1 MTQGY
6 PDPQVYD
13 TTPKLLKYNAEQFPD
28 DVALRQKNFGI
39 WEEFTWAEFHQRV
52 RHLSL
57 AMQAL
62 EIGSNEV
69 VALLGDNNVDWLCA
83 EIAAHT
89 VGAMSMGI
97 YRDEQ
102 ALMSALTSHVAD
114 AKVKTAYYAET
125 LAAIDPAAITDRA
138 ALAHLPILRKSD
150 LMTIQKRQPP
160 FGGLTT
166 VANGQ
171 LQHIFVSPGPIYDP
185 EAVGGDPWRFAR
197 AIFAAGFRPG
207 DVIHNSFSYHLV
219 PAGQMFDLAA
229 RSLGC
234 AVVPGGVG
242 QTEMQIQCMHDLR
255 PAGYAGT
262 PSFLKILLEHA
273 AEQGIDIGSM
283 RRAVVGAEP
292 FPPSLRQAIKDLGV
306 EALQNYG
313 TGDLGLIAYES
324 PALDG
329 MILDENIIVEIVRPG
344 SGDPVAD
351 GEVGEIVVTNLD
363 PAYPLIRFATGDMS
377 AIMPGS
383 SPCGQTN
390 TRIKGW
396 MGRADQT
403 TKVRGMFVHPKQINE
418 IVKRHPEI
426 VKARLTV
433 DSSDG
438 RDRMTLG
445 CEIALDEA
453 ATALHDSIYA
463 SIQTVTKLRAE
474 VSLLP
479 LGSLPNDGKVIDDVR
494 TFE

>member
-1 MTQGY
+1 
-6 PDPQVYD
+6 
-13 TTPKLLKYNAEQFPD
+13 
-28 DVALRQKNFGI
+28 
-39 WEEFTWAEFHQRV
+39 
-52 RHLSL
+52 
-57 AMQAL
+57 
-62 EIGSNEV
+62 
-69 VALLGDNNVDWLCA
+69 
-83 EIAAHT
+83 
-89 VGAMSMGI
+89 
-97 YRDEQ
+97 
-102 ALMSALTSHVAD
+102 
-114 AKVKTAYYAET
+114 
-125 LAAIDPAAITDRA
+125 
-138 ALAHLPILRKSD
+138 
-150 LMTIQKRQPP
+150 
-160 FGGLTT
+160 
-166 VANGQ
+166 
-171 LQHIFVSPGPIYDP
+171 
-185 EAVGGDPWRFAR
+185 
-197 AIFAAGFRPG
+197 
-207 DVIHNSFSYHLV
+207 
-219 PAGQMFDLAA
+219 
-229 RSLGC
+229 
-234 AVVPGGVG
+234 
-242 QTEMQIQCMHDLR
+242 MHDLR

-383 SPCGQTN
+383 SPCGRTN

>member
-1 MTQGY
+1 
-6 PDPQVYD
+6 
-13 TTPKLLKYNAEQFPD
+13 
-28 DVALRQKNFGI
+28 
-39 WEEFTWAEFHQRV
+39 
-52 RHLSL
+52 
-57 AMQAL
+57 
-62 EIGSNEV
+62 
-69 VALLGDNNVDWLCA
+69 
-83 EIAAHT
+83 
-89 VGAMSMGI
+89 
-97 YRDEQ
+97 
-102 ALMSALTSHVAD
+102 
-114 AKVKTAYYAET
+114 
-125 LAAIDPAAITDRA
+125 
-138 ALAHLPILRKSD
+138 
-150 LMTIQKRQPP
+150 
-160 FGGLTT
+160 
-166 VANGQ
+166 
-171 LQHIFVSPGPIYDP
+171 
-185 EAVGGDPWRFAR
+185 
-197 AIFAAGFRPG
+197 
-207 DVIHNSFSYHLV
+207 
-219 PAGQMFDLAA
+219 MFDLAA

-242 QTEMQIQCMHDLR
+242 QTEMQIQCIHDLR

-383 SPCGQTN
+383 SPCGRTN

-445 CEIALDEA
+445 CEIALDAA